1 MALVNI
7 AIRDRIAVAPAG
19 VELVCNNPTDSIRF
33 DFDDEWN
40 DVSGKT
46 ARFSWEGKYVEV
58 SFIGD
63 TVKVPEIYK
72 TDYVYVG
79 VYGADIATTPVKLLC
94 KRSILCYGDTVRAPL
109 SDPFY
114 EEFCDRINAAE
125 EMVNEMQEVIDSTYT
140 YLEDGGSPLNIPGN
154 AGTATKLHTPA
165 KIGEA
170 SFDGSSDIT
179 LDDMG
184 AASENHTHTPDE
196 IGAAHKDHTHTP
208 EEIGAAAADHAHDDY
223 AASSHNH
230 SASNITSGTLPV
242 ARGGTG
248 NTSVDTTP
256 TSGSTKMVTSG
267 GVHTALSKKANSSH
281 DQAASTITE
290 GTLGGKVVA
299 NASAVATLADAQVR
313 NIKVSTTDL
322 TDGTSSLTTGDF
334 YAVY

>member
-7 AIRDRIAVAPAG
+7 AIRDRIAIAPAG
-19 VELVCNNPTDSIRF
+19 IELVCNNPTDSIRF

-125 EMVNEMQEVIDSTYT
+125 EVVNEMQEVIDSTYT

-223 AASSHNH
+223 APKEHTH
-230 SASNITSGTLPV
+230 SEYA
-242 ARGGTG
+242 
-248 NTSVDTTP
+248 DEEH
-256 TSGSTKMVTSG
+256 K
-267 GVHTALSKKANSSH
+267 H
-281 DQAASTITE
+281 AASDIE
-290 GTLGGKVVA
+290 AGTFAGQVNA
-299 NASAVATLADAQVR
+299 NAEAAADITVAQVR
-313 NIKVSTTDL
+313 DIVGTTTDPGAGVES
-322 TDGTSSLTTGDF
+322 DHPNGTVIH
-334 YAVY
+334 VYE